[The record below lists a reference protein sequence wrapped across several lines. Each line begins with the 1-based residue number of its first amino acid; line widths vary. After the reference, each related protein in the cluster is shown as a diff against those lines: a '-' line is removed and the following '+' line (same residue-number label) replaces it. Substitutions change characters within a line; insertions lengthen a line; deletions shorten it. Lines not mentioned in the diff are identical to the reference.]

1 MQYSLDYYK
10 RRKRITQN
18 QIIERKQI
26 NKNLQNQIDEFQ
38 AAYDKLGRI
47 KKSNTYN
54 ADWVRNNSKKS
65 KIAPNVQWRGKSKDK
80 FDDIIDDNVKSC
92 AKKFYQSI
100 DDMQDEIGREIAK
113 KKGEKQSGIAVLD
126 GLNKTLNWLGGVIKN
141 WTN

>member
-26 NKNLQNQIDEFQ
+26 NKNLQNQIDELQ

-65 KIAPNVQWRGKSKDK
+65 KSAPNVQWRGKSKDK